1 MLVLCWPLSAT
12 HFQAYLNL
20 QPIVNVLP
28 RHVLESCSAVELTRV
43 SLGIRAFLDDCLQA
57 GRSRATAF
65 KYFIMGFDKNGVK
78 VDLAFHLE
86 RGAKLQEL
94 TESWLSKW
102 ETQ

>member
-1 MLVLCWPLSAT
+1 MIIISETKFMDAIILITSQSA
-12 HFQAYLNL
+12 
-20 QPIVNVLP
+20 
-28 RHVLESCSAVELTRV
+28 
-43 SLGIRAFLDDCLQA
+43 LQA